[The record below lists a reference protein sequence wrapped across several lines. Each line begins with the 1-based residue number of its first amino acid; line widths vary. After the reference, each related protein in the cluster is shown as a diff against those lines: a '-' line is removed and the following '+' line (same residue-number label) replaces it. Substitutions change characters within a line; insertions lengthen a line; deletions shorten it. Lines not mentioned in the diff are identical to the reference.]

1 MRIKEPHTPYISRK
15 ISLDLLN
22 SKMVTINGGT
32 ERIEQI
38 ATQILNAD
46 IAKER
51 ALEERVNELLA
62 QNESEMDERN
72 IDRKSMFW
80 LVKKK
85 LADEYDVTLS
95 YDDRYS
101 NVSREILETLWKKGV
116 IDYNVS
122 ENKIKNIIYSSIEA
136 YIKSYDDVENEVLK
150 KIENYKKK
158 LIPGTDEYDL
168 VFEKLYK
175 EELSKKGF
183 Y

>member
-15 ISLDLLN
+15 IALDLLN

-38 ATQILNAD
+38 AKEILNAD

-51 ALEERVNELLA
+51 ALEQRVNELLEE
-62 QNESEMDERN
+62 NENEMDERN

-85 LADEYDVTLS
+85 LADEYDVILS

-101 NVSREILETLWKKGV
+101 NISSIILETLWKKGV

-122 ENKIKNIIYSSIEA
+122 ENKIKNIIYGSIES
-136 YIKSYDDVENEVLK
+136 YIKSYDDIENEVLK
-150 KIENYKKK
+150 KIENYKKN
-158 LIPGTDEYDL
+158 LIPGSDEYDL

-175 EELSKKGF
+175 EELIKKGF